1 MTAASLRGSMRHGV
15 PRLDWRATVIPIGPT
30 ARIESIADRRRVA
43 AQFAV
48 EKRGVV
54 PR

>member
-1 MTAASLRGSMRHGV
+1 MAASLRGPIRQGV
-15 PRLDWRATVIPIGPT
+15 PRLDWRATVNLIGP
-30 ARIESIADRRRVA
+30 AACIESIADRRRVA

-48 EKRGVV
+48 EQRGVV